1 MPNLVT
7 HALFC
12 EDVMKSL
19 NDPVLNR
26 YPMFAIT
33 GSQGPD
39 FLFFYHTTPTKLL
52 LPNKISQFGH
62 KFHEEN
68 VNAFYASALESIRRE
83 KKHPIQQE
91 MIAYLCGHLCHWAMD
106 STFHPYV
113 YYRTGNYSYSAKC
126 AFYHHRFESLLDAA
140 MLKYNKNTTI
150 TDYDPGEECLST
162 SLPVARAICRIYIP
176 AIQQI
181 YDTKIEPTAIVE
193 ALQDWKTM
201 QKIFRDP
208 KNLKKGFLQP
218 IEKALGLQHALS
230 GFSIPNVCEDNV
242 DICNLLHK
250 QWKNPASL
258 EESNASLFDLYKEAQ
273 RKAITVISY
282 FLKAINDP
290 KSEEKM
296 LEFIGDRNYEM
307 GLPNG
312 YEMKEFDIIDLSI

>member
-19 NDPVLNR
+19 NEPLLDR
-26 YPMFAIT
+26 CKMFVIT

-39 FLFFYHTTPTKLL
+39 FLFFYHTTPAKLL
-52 LPNKISQFGH
+52 LPNKVRQFGN

-68 VNAFYASALESIRRE
+68 VNAFYASAINSIRHE

-106 STFHPYV
+106 STFHPYI
-113 YYRTGNYSYSAKC
+113 YYRTGNYSLSSDC
-126 AFYHHRFESLLDAA
+126 AFNHHRFESLLDAA
-140 MLKYNKNTTI
+140 MLKFKKDTTI
-150 TDYDPGEECLST
+150 TDYDPGVECLST

-176 AIQQI
+176 AIEQI
-181 YDTKIEPTAIVE
+181 YDTKLEPKTIVE
-193 ALQDWKTM
+193 ALEDWKTM

-208 KNLKKGFLQP
+208 KNYKKGFLQP
-218 IEKALGLQHALS
+218 IEKSLGLLHALS

-250 QWKNPASL
+250 PWKNPATL
-258 EESNASLFDLYKEAQ
+258 EQSDESLFDLYEVARKKAV
-273 RKAITVISY
+273 KAITY
-282 FLKAINDP
+282 CLKAINDP
-290 KSEEKM
+290 KSEEKL

-307 GLPNG
+307 GIPSG
-312 YEMKEFDIIDLSI
+312 YEMKEFDLIDLSI